1 MLSVANIAQLP
12 NMSRGNNKSFKR
24 AGNSYSLSPMH
35 ERYRIFK
42 ETYNASRED
51 LKEYIRLSK
60 DTVFNKVL
68 YAYYNKFY
76 TLELK
81 NWGDKNPEFLPVLN
95 LNNPDIAQLVGVEA
109 KSTVYRA
116 LTFLTKVDLG
126 EGRGRLLKKKT
137 HGVKQ
142 DYTIFINP
150 WILTGQVIENWG
162 TSSEKKWQKIE
173 KNEAKNQKPPLALS
187 ANCNLPFITGTIVNN
202 KTTTSE
208 CGKADNFSSVQEQ
221 ETGTKQESY
230 VQVKNP
236 YLKAY
241 LMAQDNKNTQTGACG
256 SNGSK
261 SSHSEPINDV
271 SKQTPSNIKEINPK
285 QNPNIEANTG
295 SKNVDKYADNTI
307 NTPQKVTVRQKSFEL
322 TYDFYDY
329 AMPILYPKHRNSCK
343 QQQKKI
349 LTTMWTCWFKPFAEN
364 QACTIDFLYK
374 LLDELKEMVVMTQ
387 LELDKNPHSFVHAN
401 PAVFF
406 DSSFQHGLA
415 RAAKKY
421 RENKLNKDMAILRK
435 AQKSL
440 RKGIIPRGIKNIH
453 SMIDLVAYW
462 KNHIE
467 KCTVNKALIMKS
479 LNIFLTNP
487 KNLAPNG
494 LKL

>member
-12 NMSRGNNKSFKR
+12 NMSLGNNKSFKR

-60 DTVFNKVL
+60 DAVFNKVL

-81 NWGDKNPEFLPVLN
+81 NWGDKNPELLPVLN
-95 LNNPDIAQLVGVEA
+95 LNNPDIAQLIGVEA

-116 LTFLTKVDLG
+116 LTFLAKVDLG
-126 EGRGRLLKKKT
+126 EGRGSLLKKKT

-150 WILTGQVIENWG
+150 WILTGQIIENWG
-162 TSSEKKWQKIE
+162 TNAEKKWQKNQ
-173 KNEAKNQKPPLALS
+173 KNEQKNQTPPPPLS

-202 KTTTSE
+202 RTTTSV

-230 VQVKNP
+230 LQVKNP

-241 LMAQDNKNTQTGACG
+241 LMAQDNKNTQTGAVG
-256 SNGSK
+256 SNKLK
-261 SSHSEPINDV
+261 SSHSEQINDI
-271 SKQTPSNIKEINPK
+271 SKQTPVNTTQPIPHKNPK
-285 QNPNIEANTG
+285 TEPYK
-295 SKNVDKYADNTI
+295 SPKNVDKSVDNPTK
-307 NTPQKVTVRQKSFEL
+307 NPNLNPVKQKSFEL
-322 TYDFYDY
+322 TYHLYDY

-364 QACTIDFLYK
+364 KACTIDFLYK

-387 LELDKNPHSFVHAN
+387 LELDKNPHSFIHAN

-462 KNHIE
+462 KNHID
-467 KCTVNKALIMKS
+467 KCTINKALIMKS

-487 KNLAPNG
+487 KNLSPNG